1 MDRGRSGATEFALR
15 SSGRTSLGV
24 GSGGCGGSG
33 WRSRGRGNGLVV
45 GHLADLFLGHTV
57 PHDVEVEAHEK
68 V

>member
-24 GSGGCGGSG
+24 GSGGSGGSG

-45 GHLADLFLGHTV
+45 GHLADLFLRHTV
-57 PHDVEVEAHEK
+57 SHNIQVEAHEK